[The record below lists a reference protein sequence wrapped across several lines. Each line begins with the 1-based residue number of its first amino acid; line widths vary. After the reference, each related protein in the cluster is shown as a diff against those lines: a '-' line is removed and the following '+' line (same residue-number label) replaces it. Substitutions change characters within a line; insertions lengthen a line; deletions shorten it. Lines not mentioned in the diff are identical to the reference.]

1 MEMQQP
7 HKSDATAAWRSAG
20 PSKWQRAQEIRRG
33 TMSSCTRRV
42 WETRHPGVLGECLRE
57 RKHSGL
63 HALCCIACKWAKTRI
78 LACCPSTRAPLSNE
92 RKHLVQSHKPSLSTG
107 HQRHQKPCTSPRQQ
121 LAKHPILA
129 VVTLAS
135 RWRFLV
141 ACHYRLSALSLQGST
156 HHHKRRPDARIFI
169 LFLH

>member
-92 RKHLVQSHKPSLSTG
+92 RKHLVQSHNRL
-107 HQRHQKPCTSPRQQ
+107 CQ
-121 LAKHPILA
+121 LATNGTKNLA
-129 VVTLAS
+129 RVLDN
-135 RWRFLV
+135 
-141 ACHYRLSALSLQGST
+141 SLPNIQS
-156 HHHKRRPDARIFI
+156 
-169 LFLH
+169 

>member
-1 MEMQQP
+1 MQQP

-33 TMSSCTRRV
+33 TMSSCTPRV
-42 WETRHPGVLGECLRE
+42 GNTASWGAWRVPPRKEAFGFACIVLHCLQMGKDSHPRLLPLPSSTPLE
-57 RKHSGL
+57 RTQTSG
-63 HALCCIACKWAKTRI
+63 AI
-78 LACCPSTRAPLSNE
+78 S
-92 RKHLVQSHKPSLSTG
+92 QPSLSTG
-107 HQRHQKPCTSPRQQ
+107 HQRHQKLCTSPRQQ